1 MERADHASR
10 LKEWTRRRFGDVTVM
25 VSELE
30 SAVAGLP
37 PVHTVVAF
45 WTADRRHYHF
55 KLPKPLE
62 EVAEE
67 DLPPASSRDA
77 LAVIPGVGCSCC

>member
-10 LKEWTRRRFGDVTVM
+10 VKQWTRKRFGDVTVL

-55 KLPKPLE
+55 KLLKPLE
-62 EVAEE
+62 EVVEE

-77 LAVIPGVGCSCC
+77 LAVIPGVECSCC

>member
-10 LKEWTRRRFGDVTVM
+10 VKQWTRNRFGDVTVL

-30 SAVAGLP
+30 SAAPGLP

-45 WTADRRHYHF
+45 WTPDRRHYHF
-55 KLPKPLE
+55 KMLKPLE
-62 EVAEE
+62 EVVEA
-67 DLPPASSRDA
+67 DLPPASARDA
-77 LAVIPGVGCSCC
+77 LAVIPGVDCSCC